1 MTNVSAIQGQIHW
14 ARCVIAGLLL
24 LWPLHVTWAGDSTL
38 ADPSEIP
45 GTALVMVTSPS
56 CPWCDAFEDDVG
68 YLYDKT
74 IEAQQFPLYRVDF
87 FSKFPQSLS
96 HISPAEFTPT
106 FIVLKDHQEIGRLEG
121 YPGDEMFWWRFSEFT
136 K

>member
-1 MTNVSAIQGQIHW
+1 MTSVSAIRGQIHW
-14 ARCVIAGLLL
+14 ARGVIAGLLL
-24 LWPLHVTWAGDSTL
+24 LWPLHVTWAGDSVL
-38 ADPSEIP
+38 ADPAKIP

-68 YLYDKT
+68 HLYDKT
-74 IEAQQFPLYRVDF
+74 IEAQKFPLYRVDF

-96 HISPAEFTPT
+96 HIPPAQFTPT
-106 FIVLKDHQEIGRLEG
+106 FIVLEDYKEIGRLEG

-136 K
+136 E